1 NSFNQS
7 FSINSFPTK
16 DKKEEWIKFVNEANN
31 TSNRKWYWKNAS
43 KLCSRHFSKCCFSSL
58 FKTRKGINPGHIPR
72 IYFYSYGAKVVK
84 MVRVINKNNGSLT
97 IPSEDLI
104 KVCKKT
110 EVIIRSLRQCDMTQL
125 NRAVITRFC
134 LSELLS
140 DEFLFRN
147 LRMEIEDKHTM
158 DSTHVLELLKK
169 IIATYANILLHY
181 IAKELTLAEHPISI
195 RNQMTR
201 LVIFSGE

>member
-1 NSFNQS
+1 
-7 FSINSFPTK
+7 
-16 DKKEEWIKFVNEANN
+16 
-31 TSNRKWYWKNAS
+31 
-43 KLCSRHFSKCCFSSL
+43 
-58 FKTRKGINPGHIPR
+58 
-72 IYFYSYGAKVVK
+72 
-84 MVRVINKNNGSLT
+84 
-97 IPSEDLI
+97 
-104 KVCKKT
+104 
-110 EVIIRSLRQCDMTQL
+110 
-125 NRAVITRFC
+125 
-134 LSELLS
+134 LS

-169 IIATYANILLHY
+169 IIATYANIRLHY

>member
-1 NSFNQS
+1 M
-7 FSINSFPTK
+7 
-16 DKKEEWIKFVNEANN
+16 
-31 TSNRKWYWKNAS
+31 
-43 KLCSRHFSKCCFSSL
+43 
-58 FKTRKGINPGHIPR
+58 
-72 IYFYSYGAKVVK
+72 VK

-110 EVIIRSLRQCDMTQL
+110 EVIIKSLRQCDMTQL

-134 LSELLS
+134 LPELLS